1 MEALAGPRSLG
12 ATPIAGDDWWVTRL
26 GWNLLRQGRTTD
38 PWFVQR
44 PRASLALAAALFA
57 AVFVLRMTSSD
68 AGDAVSLLF
77 TLPIALLAA
86 TFGLRGG
93 LAAGV
98 LAVLLLALWIDLAGV
113 ELSVLG
119 WVSRLTALL
128 LLGYLLGD
136 AFERLRRAEAARTR
150 LEDAA
155 RRHRDAV
162 QLNDTIV
169 QSLSAAKWALE
180 SGDLDGGLQIV
191 TETLRVGNH
200 LVSDLIRSTDL
211 SPLWMGTGRSET

>member
-1 MEALAGPRSLG
+1 VAR
-12 ATPIAGDDWWVTRL
+12 I
-26 GWNLLRQGRTTD
+26 GWNPLGPGRTTD

-44 PRASLALAAALFA
+44 PRLSLALAGAVFA
-57 AVFVLRMTSSD
+57 AVFALRITRSD
-68 AGDAVSLLF
+68 PGDAVSLLF
-77 TLPIALLAA
+77 TLPITLLAA

-93 LAAGV
+93 LAAGM
-98 LAVLLLALWIDLAGV
+98 LATLLLVLWVRATGV

-119 WVSRLTALL
+119 WVSRLTPLL

-136 AFERLRRAEAARTR
+136 AVERLRRAEAARAR

-180 SGDLDGGLQIV
+180 AGDLDGGLQIV
-191 TETLRVGNH
+191 GETLRVSNQ
-200 LVSDLIRSTDL
+200 LVSDLIRSADL
-211 SPLWMGTGRSET
+211 SPLWMGGGGPET